1 LIKKLFV
8 ILINSLGASSLSS
21 LLSQNLRELID
32 EHDDKEINKKNTK
45 IVFL

>member
-1 LIKKLFV
+1 
-8 ILINSLGASSLSS
+8 LINSLGASSSSS

-32 EHDDKEINKKNTK
+32 EHDDKKITIKKIE